1 MTAILDLAGTP
12 ARKGQSGPVLY
23 DALREPVAD
32 EHGRMQLAARRSDD
46 ERFVILL
53 RPDATGEPVAV
64 LNDRNTAR
72 HRIDA
77 RLREIADALAADADP
92 QLSEDDAA
100 ALLAEKVALDDE
112 RGKLPRVDALRAGP
126 VARALALYAAED
138 EAGA

>member
-1 MTAILDLAGTP
+1 MDAILSLAGTP

-23 DALREPVAD
+23 AALRDPVAD
-32 EHGRMQLAARRSDD
+32 EHGRMQLAARVSDD

-64 LNDRNTAR
+64 LNERNTER

-77 RLREIADALAADADP
+77 RLRAIADALAADADP

-100 ALLAEKVALDDE
+100 ALLSEKVALDE
-112 RGKLPRVDALRAGP
+112 QRAALPRADALRAGP